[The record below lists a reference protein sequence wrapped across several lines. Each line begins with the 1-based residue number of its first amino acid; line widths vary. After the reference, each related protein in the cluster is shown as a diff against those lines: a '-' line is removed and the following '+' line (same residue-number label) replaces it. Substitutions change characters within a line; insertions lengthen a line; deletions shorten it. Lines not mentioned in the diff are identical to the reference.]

1 MCVALFALNMPHT
14 HKKSSAIFPHL
25 WKYFLMFFPFFAKCE
40 QSHNSCS
47 CKNCWHDSF
56 HWKMKIF
63 SLLYICLFIFSKQ
76 SYWNWFWQWRRAKS
90 SSISF
95 TCHYR
100 VYIIFWYRRRH
111 RDFCLFIAK
120 TKEIVQDFLDG
131 WTSGNG

>member
-63 SLLYICLFIFSKQ
+63 SLLHICLFIFSKQ

-100 VYIIFWYRRRH
+100 VYIIFWYRWRH